1 MGLDAYAY
9 RAKRAGQRE
18 DFYEGAAFNGETR
31 EFENP
36 DVEKPEEIA
45 YWRKHPGLHDFMK
58 NAWENAGNT
67 GEFNGDELELT
78 LDILYDLEL
87 AVKSR
92 CLRATPGFFFG
103 SDSSEYYHD
112 TDLKF
117 IGDARQAISEGDLV
131 FYNSS
136 W

>member
-1 MGLDAYAY
+1 MGLDQYAY
-9 RAKRAGQRE
+9 RAKRAGQRSE
-18 DFYEGAAFNGETR
+18 FYEGASFNAEIR
-31 EFENP
+31 EFQNF

-45 YWRKHPGLHDFMK
+45 YWRKHPGLQGFMRD
-58 NAWENAGNT
+58 AWENAGNV
-67 GEFNGDELELT
+67 GEFNGDELEIT

-92 CLRATPGFFFG
+92 ALPSTPGFFFG
-103 SDSSEYYHD
+103 SDSSDYYAD

-117 IGDARQAISEGDLV
+117 IGDARQAIAEGDLV

>member
-1 MGLDAYAY
+1 MGLDACAY
-9 RAKRAGQRE
+9 RAKRAGQRSE
-18 DFYEGAAFNGETR
+18 FYEGAAFNVETGEFSNSDI
-31 EFENP
+31 EAP
-36 DVEKPEEIA
+36 VEIG

-58 NAWENAGNT
+58 NAWENGGNT
-67 GEFNGDELELT
+67 GEFNGDELEIT

-92 CLRATPGFFFG
+92 SLRATPGFFFG

-117 IGDARQAISEGDLV
+117 IGDARQAIAEGDLV